1 MAQQTRNPTSDTS
14 VTGTWS
20 GSASS
25 RYTLVDDYPD
35 QGTDTL
41 TLTGFSGGRIVFGF
55 SAFTVPSGSLI
66 QSVSLD
72 YYDQMTVS
80 AKNRVAG
87 SLRLSS
93 TNYDGTLHGL
103 LTVPSPRTDTWTVS
117 PATGNPWTV
126 SEVNAIG
133 GFGLVSTYANPDAS
147 VHSIR
152 IRVEYTEPPPTRG
165 IFLERL
171 LRNTVWDKLTL
182 YDFEAESAGALTD
195 IVERTGQYLSKSIS
209 NSDPE
214 EPPIVLTDYRDLE
227 GQSGEKAEVIPLA
240 LNGRNILRFNPTTAT
255 SYVKKSEF
263 NSSAIDYTVGDL
275 VVVCRYP
282 GETFVDDP
290 VLISDNAASPSETL
304 KGDDGETEFQTI
316 ATTYELNW
324 STPSGT
330 DAPMEEWGTVRI
342 TKSGGFDFF
351 DLGGFALGNQGD
363 GSGDEWL
370 GDVAELMLFSSPL
383 TSTERKQ
390 VKFYN
395 QLKWG
400 LLGMSTVNFP
410 DPTITGIPYARY
422 YEVPADYSEVTY
434 TNDYEDGG
442 RSFNQSG
449 TPPKRWE
456 IEFTGLD
463 PDEAEIFD
471 IFHDLVKMVGTF
483 DFTDPASVTYSDVRV
498 ESYERNHTGHRSW
511 INTVRFTLTQYPV

>member
-1 MAQQTRNPTSDTS
+1 MATQTRNPTSDTS
-14 VTGTWS
+14 ATGDWS

-35 QGTDTL
+35 QGTDSL
-41 TLTGFSGGRIVFGF
+41 TITGFDGGRIVFGF
-55 SAFTVPSGSLI
+55 SVFTVPSGSLI

-72 YYDQMTVS
+72 YYDQTTSVS
-80 AKNRVAG
+80 KSASGG

-93 TNYDGTLHGL
+93 TDYDAIAHKL
-103 LTVPSPRTDTWTVS
+103 LTGVTPRTDTWTAN

-126 SEVNAIG
+126 SEVNAIA
-133 GFGLVSTYANPDAS
+133 GFGLQSTRSNPG
-147 VHSIR
+147 VITYSIQ
-152 IRVEYTEPPPTRG
+152 IRVEYTEPPPTRP
-165 IFLERL
+165 IFLERF

-182 YDFEAESAGALTD
+182 YDFEDEEAGLLDD
-195 IVERTGQYLSKSIS
+195 IVERTGQYASKT
-209 NSDPE
+209 
-214 EPPIVLTDYRDLE
+214 VGLTTFTDYRDLE
-227 GQSGEKAEVIPLA
+227 GESGEKAEVIPLA
-240 LNGRNILRFNPTTAT
+240 LNGRNILRFNPTTA
-255 SYVKKSEF
+255 SRYVKKSEDD
-263 NSSAIDYTVGDL
+263 STPSIDFTVGDL

-282 GETFVDDP
+282 DDTFDDDP
-290 VLISDNAASPSETL
+290 VLISDNASVPGETL
-304 KGDDGETEFQTI
+304 KGEDGETEFQTN

-324 STPSGT
+324 SEPTGTP
-330 DAPMEEWGTVRI
+330 APMEEWGVVRI
-342 TKSGGFDFF
+342 TKSGGFDFGNLSDRF
-351 DLGGFALGNQGD
+351 TLGNQEDGTGD
-363 GSGDEWL
+363 NWL
-370 GDVAELMLFSSPL
+370 GDIAELMLFDTAL
-383 TSTERKQ
+383 TQTERKQ
-390 VKFYN
+390 VQFYN

-400 LLGMSTVNFP
+400 QLGMSTVNFP
-410 DPTITGIPYARY
+410 DPSITGIDYARY

-456 IEFTGLD
+456 VEFTGLD

-498 ESYERNHTGHRSW
+498 ESYERTHNEHRSW

>member
-1 MAQQTRNPTSDTS
+1 MATQTRNPTSDTS

-72 YYDQMTVS
+72 YYDQTTVS

-195 IVERTGQYLSKSIS
+195 IEERTGQYASKTQTFPE
-209 NSDPE
+209 DP
-214 EPPIVLTDYRDLE
+214 PVTFTNYRDLI
-227 GQSGEKAEVIPLA
+227 GQTGEKAEVVPLA
-240 LNGRNILRFNPTTAT
+240 LNGRNALKFKSSTAT
-255 SYVKKSEF
+255 RYIKKSED
-263 NSSAIDYTVGDL
+263 SSTPSVDYRVGDA
-275 VVVCRYP
+275 VVVCRYN
-282 GETFVDDP
+282 GATFANDA
-290 VLISDNAASPSETL
+290 VLISDNVANSTL
-304 KGDDGETEFQTI
+304 KGDSTEDEFLSN

-324 STPSGT
+324 SVPVTKL
-330 DAPMEEWGTVRI
+330 APMNEWGAVRI
-342 TKSGGFDFF
+342 SRSPGFDFGNLS
-351 DLGGFALGNQGD
+351 DRLTLGDQYDGTGD
-363 GSGDEWL
+363 NWL
-370 GDVAELMLFSSPL
+370 GDVAEIMFFSSPL

-410 DPTITGIPYARY
+410 DPTITGIDYARY